1 MNRESD
7 FQWKI
12 WGARLDPLSDL
23 LSTSS
28 KKTIFKNRN
37 VLRSDYLPDNLPHR
51 WEHIRQLGEILAP
64 ALNNAR
70 PSNVFIYGKTGT
82 GKTAVVK
89 YTFKRFNEET
99 LRNNLPLK
107 FIYINCRMAGTEY
120 RVLTELCSAIGQKV
134 PFTGLSKAEV
144 FNRFVAG
151 LSSSNLM
158 VMVCLDEVDILVK
171 NFGDDLLYELT
182 RVNESLNN
190 GQVVL
195 IGVSND
201 LMFKNMLD
209 PRVLSSLSEEEI
221 VFHPYTAS
229 ELMDILSERA
239 VLAFNEGT
247 ISQDIIALC
256 AALAA
261 AEHGDARRALDLL
274 RVAGEVAERAGAQKV
289 EEKHVRVAQG
299 IIERGRV
306 FEALSSLPLHSKLVL
321 LSVVLAIKNGSE
333 ITSGTLYTIYKELC
347 ELIGI
352 EPLTDRRTSS
362 LLSELNM
369 LGVLDCELVS
379 LGRYGRT
386 RKVFLTLPIDEVVGV
401 FEKDDVLSN
410 MLGYVPTS
418 LKKRNT

>member
-1 MNRESD
+1 MNRESN
-7 FQWKI
+7 FQWKE
-12 WGARLDPLSDL
+12 WGVRLDPLSDL
-23 LSTSS
+23 ISTSS
-28 KKTIFKNRN
+28 KKGLFKNRN
-37 VLRSDYLPDNLPHR
+37 VLRSDYLPNNLPHR

-64 ALNNAR
+64 SFNNAR

-89 YTFKRFNEET
+89 HTFKRFNEET
-99 LRNNLPLK
+99 IRNNLPLK
-107 FIYINCRMAGTEY
+107 FVYINCRMVGTEY
-120 RVLTELCSAIGQKV
+120 RVLAELCTAIGQKV

-144 FNRFVAG
+144 FNRFVSN

-158 VMVCLDEVDILVK
+158 VIVCLDEVDILIK

-182 RVNESLNN
+182 RVNESLDG
-190 GQVVL
+190 GQVALV
-195 IGVSND
+195 GVSND
-201 LMFKNMLD
+201 LMFKEMLD

-229 ELMDILSERA
+229 ELVDILSERA
-239 VLAFNEGT
+239 ALAFNDGAV
-247 ISQDIIALC
+247 SQDIVMLC

-274 RVAGEVAERAGAQKV
+274 RVAGEVAERAGTQKV

-321 LSVVLAIKNGSE
+321 LSVVLAMKNGNE
-333 ITSGTLYTIYKELC
+333 ITSGTLYTVYKELC
-347 ELIGI
+347 ELLGM

-386 RKVFLTLPIDEVVGV
+386 RKVFLTLPLDEVVGV
-401 FEKDDVLSN
+401 FEKDEVLSN

-418 LKKRNT
+418 LKKHNI